1 MTASKV
7 ESGTSGARCRR
18 GLTPPSS
25 QPSGRTARGNGHSEL
40 KIGIFD
46 PAGRRMIGIPV
57 NPELVEVTNE
67 QVLAGVVR
75 AWANQELPS
84 EPDAVDRAAS
94 LAAASD
100 ADSTSISA

>member
-1 MTASKV
+1 
-7 ESGTSGARCRR
+7 
-18 GLTPPSS
+18 
-25 QPSGRTARGNGHSEL
+25 
-40 KIGIFD
+40 
-46 PAGRRMIGIPV
+46 MIGIPV